1 MCVCVCVCV
10 CVFFFAN
17 FLNLCEKKNME
28 TVKGTK
34 GFVLGKK
41 KTQVAILGMREKK
54 FQGHHI

>member
-1 MCVCVCVCV
+1 MCVCVCV